1 MAFLAQ
7 LSWLILS
14 TMAANENFVEHVR
27 SYNKKKKIT
36 VLLYVQSICLFLLY
50 KKFYNIPVCL

>member
-27 SYNKKKKIT
+27 SYNKKKKNYCSALRSIY
-36 VLLYVQSICLFLLY
+36 LSLSIVQEIL
-50 KKFYNIPVCL
+50 